1 MARCRIAD
9 SEASGLLAM
18 GYGLQAY
25 WRWAMSFLEFHTM
38 DSMLRGVAVGSFTM
52 PFMPQ
57 LFHITYVDLYYQ
69 ILSSH

>member
-1 MARCRIAD
+1 
-9 SEASGLLAM
+9 
-18 GYGLQAY
+18 
-25 WRWAMSFLEFHTM
+25 MSFLEFHTM